1 MGTTSVAIVD
11 DDASANRAL
20 QRLLRSAGF
29 NPFGFESAES
39 FLRDASK
46 QCFACLVLD
55 IQLTG
60 MSGLELQRELRKS
73 GSRVPIIFVTAHDDP
88 AFRSAAFS
96 HGCIDFFRKTD
107 PGLLIIEALRIAT
120 DASEPG

>member
-1 MGTTSVAIVD
+1 MGTESVAIVD

-29 NPFGFESAES
+29 KPFGFESAES
-39 FLRDASK
+39 FLSDSSK
-46 QCFACLVLD
+46 RSFSCLLLD

-60 MSGLELQRELRKS
+60 MSGLDLQRELRKR

-88 AFRSAAFS
+88 VNRSAAFT

-107 PGLLIIEALRIAT
+107 PGLLIIEALRNAT
-120 DASEPG
+120 DSNAHF